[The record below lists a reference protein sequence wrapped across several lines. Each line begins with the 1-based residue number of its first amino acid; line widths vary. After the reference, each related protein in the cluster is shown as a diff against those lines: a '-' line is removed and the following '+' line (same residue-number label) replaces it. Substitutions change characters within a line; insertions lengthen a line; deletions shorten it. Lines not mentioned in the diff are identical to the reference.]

1 MTAPARIAMCSNPR
15 GTHEHVPLDPDE
27 PMPTT
32 CFADCDCTPV
42 EFVRAD
48 QLTGAVEDRAKL
60 FAWIHEISGHFVDPA
75 GACRS
80 CAILASYLEL
90 SGGASA
96 QSDAQPQTG
105 SQA

>member
-1 MTAPARIAMCSNPR
+1 VSVIERTLLIYDDDENRLRAYANANRLGDSATALRAL
-15 GTHEHVPLDPDE
+15 LDN
-27 PMPTT
+27 
-32 CFADCDCTPV
+32 
-42 EFVRAD
+42 AD
-48 QLTGAVEDRAKL
+48 QLAGAVEDRAKL

-96 QSDAQPQTG
+96 QSDAQSQTEG
-105 SQA
+105 QA